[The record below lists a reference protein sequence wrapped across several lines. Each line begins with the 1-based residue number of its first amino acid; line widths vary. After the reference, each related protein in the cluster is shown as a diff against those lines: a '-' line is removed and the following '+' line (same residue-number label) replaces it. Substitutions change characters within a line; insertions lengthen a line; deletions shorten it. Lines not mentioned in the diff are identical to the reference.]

1 MPSILNLNIADLN
14 LSLQFRNV
22 DEDTVANYADKL
34 AHGVELPYVS
44 VAFDRETNTYY
55 LVDGFHRLEGHKR
68 NGATMIMAI
77 VSDKSQHE
85 ALWDSLGAN
94 SQHGRPLTATERH
107 NVITVALVAF
117 PDASSRQIAKHVGVS
132 HVTVWKIKTAMQER
146 GNLDFDDNRDENDNS
161 GVNYEQLDSENGDS
175 GVNYD
180 LLNSE
185 NGDSGVNYDLLNSE
199 NGDPTVN
206 NKQLD
211 SENGDS
217 TAQSAHVDSETK
229 PKRVIGLDGKSRPA
243 TMNKPKPMK
252 SFGELADSL
261 PYTYD
266 EQEAAQAIVNA
277 VFALPSSLTLRVH
290 EGWLIVTSTDH
301 DKPTLR
307 DCPLQRGSDWEQWP
321 LKPFFKLSASD
332 LETLENNGI
341 RTIGDLAMLISTDPK
356 EQKSLPKFGKKKL
369 EQLEQKFEEFWT
381 AHPEL
386 CE

>member
-1 MPSILNLNIADLN
+1 MS
-14 LSLQFRNV
+14 
-22 DEDTVANYADKL
+22 
-34 AHGVELPYVS
+34 
-44 VAFDRETNTYY
+44 
-55 LVDGFHRLEGHKR
+55 
-68 NGATMIMAI
+68 
-77 VSDKSQHE
+77 
-85 ALWDSLGAN
+85 
-94 SQHGRPLTATERH
+94 ATERH

-132 HVTVWKIKTAMQER
+132 HMTVWKIKTAMQER
-146 GNLDFDDNRDENDNS
+146 GDLDFDDNRDVENDS
-161 GVNYEQLDSENGDS
+161 
-175 GVNYD
+175 
-180 LLNSE
+180 
-185 NGDSGVNYDLLNSE
+185 
-199 NGDPTVN
+199 TVN
-206 NKQLD
+206 NLQLN

-217 TAQSAHVDSETK
+217 TAQSAQLDSENGDSTVQVGQLNSETK

-243 TMNKPKPMK
+243 TMKKTKPMK

-290 EGWLIVTSTDH
+290 EGRLIVTSTDP

-307 DCPLQRGSDWEQWP
+307 DCPLQRGTDWEQWP
-321 LKPFFKLSASD
+321 LKPFFKLLASD

-369 EQLEQKFEEFWT
+369 EQLEQKFEEFWA